1 LLIGPSGVGKSHLVQ
16 AAANRWAKRGKRVL
30 ALRAHEFRERYV
42 DCIRAGTISELRSWL
57 RAHDA
62 LVVDE
67 LEDLI
72 TDDATLDELAALVVE
87 LIKAR
92 RRVYLATVKLW
103 PSLFDVLAQWDADVV
118 PVERPSL
125 AQRETLCCSAVAGNF
140 PARSLSTSPGRRP
153 RFRGRLLPSSVSFS
167 LPSAAAFQRRRLED
181 GSFELFHARRQ
192 VLVFVVD
199 DSNLVTVQRLG
210 SSIDGSDLETHVI
223 G

>member
-1 LLIGPSGVGKSHLVQ
+1 LIVGSSNRRAVECIQRSLRRRAVVPPTLLIGPSGVGKSHLVQ

-125 AQRETLCCSAVAGNF
+125 AQRATVVLQRGRRQLSRAKLVDI
-140 PARSLSTSPGRRP
+140 ARSATTIPGAFAALERE
-153 RFRGRLLPSSVSFS
+153 LLATECGGV
-167 LPSAAAFQRRRLED
+167 SAASA
-181 GSFELFHARRQ
+181 
-192 VLVFVVD
+192 
-199 DSNLVTVQRLG
+199 
-210 SSIDGSDLETHVI
+210 
-223 G
+223 